1 MPFAVTLLVDAIR
14 KISQR
19 VRSPPRA
26 HGTGPVKTGG
36 AGLRAARA
44 RSSVCEN
51 KVRTVRRGDD
61 VPAGGWLLVRGLA
74 ARSAAQRCEGMPL
87 SGLPAGKDCGS
98 SESGREK
105 RNVKLQSIWTE
116 GPAVVPATS
125 ARRAVTACAT
135 AYKLFAPAAFSPSAA
150 TGLPVSPPIRMRGS
164 ISISPSTGT
173 P

>member
-1 MPFAVTLLVDAIR
+1 MR
-14 KISQR
+14 
-19 VRSPPRA
+19 PRD
-26 HGTGPVKTGG
+26 G
-36 AGLRAARA
+36 ASKNWRGWTGLRAARA
-44 RSSVCEN
+44 RSSLCGNE
-51 KVRTVRRGDD
+51 VRTVRRGDD
-61 VPAGGWLLVRGLA
+61 VPAGWWLLVRGVT
-74 ARSAAQRCEGMPL
+74 ARCAAQRCEGMPL

-98 SESGREK
+98 PESGQEK
-105 RNVKLQSIWTE
+105 RNVKPQSIWIE
-116 GPAVVPATS
+116 GPPAVPATS